1 MYENLSHLLVDSARL
16 SRRGS
21 SRPACLAVKKPS
33 IASILQKKKKKKKKI
48 KILDRVFK
56 SRTGIKYTLP

>member
-33 IASILQKKKKKKKKI
+33 IASILQKKKKKKNQNT
-48 KILDRVFK
+48 RPSF
-56 SRTGIKYTLP
+56 